1 MSNETSILRPRDPS
15 QVNSDDWPEF
25 ELKQAFV
32 FDPEDPHRAPVSL
45 LHAGHYRPLSIT
57 GKLESPNSR
66 NIDSWLDKSVRR
78 ALHIELTDIKEF
90 SYGEYGDGSLDIW
103 AAGKAGW
110 FTIKPS
116 RAYREMYSDMTQALK
131 LLYFMADS
139 YKALRKYADLSAP
152 YFFRKC
158 SEAGLEG
165 SKNVTDVAEMF
176 TKHRHFLIASMLTN
190 KEGLQW
196 HRVPL
201 YTWFQV
207 TFPDDFLLVRS
218 RIKPPRSKSSSQKS
232 GTQSPAPS
240 TASSRRKKATAKQR
254 SATPKSTIS
263 IRSGRSTRSTRSQ
276 STVTVESLPMDLDK
290 TPEVEPIPEVMSTT
304 DQTESHIDQDMSSSS
319 DEIPRT
325 GGKGKG
331 KSTLRPR
338 PSKFATRASNVS
350 MESPS
355 ALQNKTAVPLPGSEL
370 EAMSIDSP
378 PNDSASSEKQTEDT
392 AEDSDNDDGSRT
404 EAREPSLPFRLQD
417 AANNGDVWH
426 CPVDGCMHKTYAASE
441 PSSQILIKRHSQTH
455 DFDHD
460 ERVQLVRR
468 MEAPY
473 LPVNRLMDK
482 VRGMAASREL
492 PPPITQR
499 Y

>member
-1 MSNETSILRPRDPS
+1 MTIETSILRPRDPA
-15 QVNSDDWPEF
+15 QLTSDDWPEF

-32 FDPEDPHRAPVSL
+32 FDPEDPNRAPVSL

-57 GKLESPNSR
+57 GKLEPPNSR
-66 NIDSWLDKSVRR
+66 NADSWLDKSVHR
-78 ALHIELTDIKEF
+78 AVQIELTDIKEF

-116 RAYREMYSDMTQALK
+116 RAYREMYTDMTQALK

-152 YFFRKC
+152 HFFRKC

-165 SKNVTDVAEMF
+165 SKDVADVAEIF

-196 HRVPL
+196 YRVPL

-207 TFPDDFLLVRS
+207 TFPDDFLLVQS
-218 RIKPPRSKSSSQKS
+218 RIKPPRTKSSSQKS
-232 GTQSPAPS
+232 STKSPAPS
-240 TASSRRKKATAKQR
+240 TASSRRQKASAKQR

-290 TPEVEPIPEVMSTT
+290 TQEVELMPEIKSTSN
-304 DQTESHIDQDMSSSS
+304 QAESPIDQDMSSSS
-319 DEIPRT
+319 DEVPRT

-331 KSTLRPR
+331 KSALRPR
-338 PSKFATRASNVS
+338 PSKFATRASNAS
-350 MESPS
+350 METHS
-355 ALQNKTAVPLPGSEL
+355 QNKTAASQPGFEP

-378 PNDSASSEKQTEDT
+378 SNDTESSDKPTEEG
-392 AEDSDNDDGSRT
+392 AEESDDEDGNRT
-404 EAREPSLPFRLQD
+404 ETREPSLPFRLQD
-417 AANNGDVWH
+417 AASNGDVWH

-482 VRGMAASREL
+482 VRGMAASSKL

>member
-1 MSNETSILRPRDPS
+1 MTNEIAVLRPRDPA
-15 QVNSDDWPEF
+15 QLNSDDWPEF

-32 FDPEDPHRAPVSL
+32 FDPEDPNRAPVSL

-57 GKLESPNSR
+57 GKLEPPNSH
-66 NIDSWLDKSVRR
+66 NVDSWLDNSVHR
-78 ALHIELTDIKEF
+78 AVQIELTDIKEF

-116 RAYREMYSDMTQALK
+116 RAYREMYTDMTQALK

-139 YKALRKYADLSAP
+139 YRALRKYADLSAP
-152 YFFRKC
+152 YFFQKC

-165 SKNVTDVAEMF
+165 SKDVADVAEMF

-201 YTWFQV
+201 YTWFQA
-207 TFPDDFLLVRS
+207 TFPDDFLVVQS
-218 RIKPPRSKSSSQKS
+218 RIKPPRSKPSSQKS
-232 GTQSPAPS
+232 NTQSPAQS
-240 TASSRRKKATAKQR
+240 TASSRRKKAAAKQR

-290 TPEVEPIPEVMSTT
+290 TPERDPIPAI
-304 DQTESHIDQDMSSSS
+304 ESSSNQAESPIDQDISSSS
-319 DEIPRT
+319 DEVPRT

-331 KSTLRPR
+331 KSALRPR
-338 PSKFATRASNVS
+338 PSKFATRASNIS
-350 MESPS
+350 MKSRSISQNRTAASHPES
-355 ALQNKTAVPLPGSEL
+355 EH

-378 PNDSASSEKQTEDT
+378 PNATESSDKQSEDI
-392 AEDSDNDDGSRT
+392 AEDSDDDDGNRT
-404 EAREPSLPFRLQD
+404 KTREPSLPFRLQD

-441 PSSQILIKRHSQTH
+441 PSSQILIKRHSKTH

-482 VRGMAASREL
+482 VRGMAASSKL

>member
-15 QVNSDDWPEF
+15 QLNSDDWPEF

-32 FDPEDPHRAPVSL
+32 FDPEDPTRAPVSL

-57 GKLESPNSR
+57 GKLEPPNSR
-66 NIDSWLDKSVRR
+66 NIDSWLDKSVHR

-139 YKALRKYADLSAP
+139 YKALRKYADLPAP

-158 SEAGLEG
+158 SEAALEG

-207 TFPDDFLLVRS
+207 TFPDDFLLVQS

-276 STVTVESLPMDLDK
+276 STVTVESLSMELDK
-290 TPEVEPIPEVMSTT
+290 TPEVEQIPEVMSTT
-304 DQTESHIDQDMSSSS
+304 NQAESHVDQDISSSS

-331 KSTLRPR
+331 KSALRPR
-338 PSKFATRASNVS
+338 PSKFATRASNAS

-355 ALQNKTAVPLPGSEL
+355 ALQNKTASILPESEP

-378 PNDSASSEKQTEDT
+378 SNDTESSDKQTEDT
-392 AEDSDNDDGSRT
+392 AEDSDNDGNKT
-404 EAREPSLPFRLQD
+404 ETREASLPFRLQD

-482 VRGMAASREL
+482 VRGMAASSKL